1 MIDFRSD
8 YLEGAHESV
17 LALLAQHNMRQ
28 SLGYGEDAHCARAAD
43 RIRQL
48 IGCPEADVH
57 FVSGGTQANLTVISA
72 ILRPHQG
79 VISAT
84 TGHISEHEAGAIEA
98 TGHKVLVLPEQEGRV
113 SPQDV
118 RAMVQAHYDDASF
131 EHWVQ
136 PGMVYISNTTERG
149 GTYSKQ
155 QLTAL
160 SDTCRELGLPLYMD
174 GARLGYAL
182 AEEGTELT
190 WTDLPK
196 LCDVFAIGG
205 TKQGALFGEAIVVVN
220 EQMKKDFR
228 YIIKQKGGMLAK
240 GWLLGL
246 QFEAL
251 LEGNR
256 YLELAAQANRLAT
269 SFRDA
274 LQAAG
279 ITFLTPSNTNQQFP
293 ILDNKALDALKDK
306 YGWSTIKKI
315 NDTHTAVRFCFSW
328 ARTQEEADQLTQ
340 DVVAAVKAL

>member
-8 YLEGAHESV
+8 YLEGAHQSV
-17 LALLAQHNMRQ
+17 LDRLAAYNMQQ
-28 SLGYGEDAHCARAAD
+28 SLGYGEDDHCARAAD
-43 RIRQL
+43 RIREL
-48 IGCPEADVH
+48 VACPTADVH

-79 VISAT
+79 VLSAI

-98 TGHKVLVLPEQEGRV
+98 TGHKVLVLPEVEGRI

-118 RAMVQAHYDDASF
+118 EAFVDSHYADASF

-149 GTYSKQ
+149 GTYSKA

-160 SDTCRELGLPLYMD
+160 SDTCKKLNLPLFID

-182 AEEGTELT
+182 AEEGTDLKF
-190 WTDLPK
+190 TDLPK
-196 LCDVFAIGG
+196 LCDVFALGG

-220 EQMKKDFR
+220 EQIKKDFR

-256 YLELAAQANRLAT
+256 YLDLSAQANRLAT
-269 SFRDA
+269 TFRDA
-274 LQAAG
+274 LLGVGVA
-279 ITFLTPSNTNQQFP
+279 FLTPSNTNQQFP
-293 ILDNKALDALKDK
+293 ILQNSVLDSLKDK
-306 YGWSTIKKI
+306 YGWSTIKKV
-315 NDTHTAVRFCFSW
+315 DDARTAVRFCFSW
-328 ARTQEEADQLTQ
+328 ARTESDLNSLLR
-340 DVVAAVKAL
+340 DMKLALEK